1 MSEIAKQ
8 PIPTKDILED
18 YFSTMKKG
26 VEVRIRYQVDRKEL
40 YAYEK
45 KIGKQLFEMNSDEL
59 FAMINTFGSQR
70 KTVAGRSSMP
80 YNSFFQVCSMY
91 RQIFNYYIENYQ
103 VIRNPFNEKS
113 MKGNQALE
121 RILQITDRVT
131 QEDVEDIVKKLHSD
145 LPEERANY
153 VECIIRLFC
162 DGFATNEEIVLLKE
176 DMIDFRNK
184 RVIMPNRTIVLKE
197 RTISLLTY
205 VHSLEEIDANHGVYK
220 ATQYRDYYFKYFV
233 FPRNVA
239 TFGNKEPEEIAALIS
254 RTFNVYVR
262 RPYGTNLNYR
272 SLFLL
277 GFYQKLVE
285 TYGEDRTK
293 EMIMSVRNSGDTNDV
308 FKMARLYGVN
318 TSNISTLRKSL
329 RIYI

>member
-1 MSEIAKQ
+1 MSEIPKQ

-40 YAYEK
+40 YAYER

-103 VIRNPFNEKS
+103 VIKNPFNEKS

-131 QEDVEDIVKKLHSD
+131 QEDVEDIVKKLHND
-145 LPEERANY
+145 LP
-153 VECIIRLFC
+153 
-162 DGFATNEEIVLLKE
+162 
-176 DMIDFRNK
+176 
-184 RVIMPNRTIVLKE
+184 
-197 RTISLLTY
+197 
-205 VHSLEEIDANHGVYK
+205 
-220 ATQYRDYYFKYFV
+220 
-233 FPRNVA
+233 
-239 TFGNKEPEEIAALIS
+239 
-254 RTFNVYVR
+254 
-262 RPYGTNLNYR
+262 
-272 SLFLL
+272 
-277 GFYQKLVE
+277 
-285 TYGEDRTK
+285 
-293 EMIMSVRNSGDTNDV
+293 
-308 FKMARLYGVN
+308 
-318 TSNISTLRKSL
+318 
-329 RIYI
+329 